1 MNLKEQKGVD
11 EMVGE
16 RKYKGKQCNCGIIL
30 QIKDVV
36 KDIAET

>member
-1 MNLKEQKGVD
+1 MRWW
-11 EMVGE
+11 GE

-30 QIKDVV
+30 QINEVV